1 VQRIH
6 APVDDVL
13 DPLLELVTVRTK
25 GLRLRL
31 KLLLTGTRYSGLA
44 RAPLLLA
51 LARAAVHLLL
61 LLDAGGDV
69 AERGAQ
75 LEPDH
80 ARGVP
85 ERADLGGRHRGDPG
99 GERDHELRAVEHA
112 RVRGA
117 ADEAG
122 EELVERLAELLE
134 DGQLGRERVHRRVF
148 LRAAVG
154 QRAHL
159 RKKRRTYLLQRLG
172 KVVEG
177 VYDAVIVDGSVRVH
191 DVIAPARAQDTVDDV
206 GDCGGGA
213 RSEGV
218 AQIIDGTLKRRR
230 RVQERVC
237 ITASVP
243 RTQHRLTGLTKER
256 VVPTDRQLLRK
267 LGTTR
272 GALRRDALLP
282 APARRGRL
290 RRSAVRLCAPLGCG
304 RAGVGRLRL
313 LLPRP
318 RRALWLRGLGDK
330 FLAVLLRVVLVARR
344 VRVRGA
350 CVRARRV

>member
-1 VQRIH
+1 MNRAYMHRIH

-13 DPLLELVTVRTK
+13 DPLLELVAVRTK
-25 GLRLRL
+25 GFRLCF
-31 KLLLTGTRYSGLA
+31 KLLLASARCSGLA

-51 LARAAVHLLL
+51 LARAAVDLLL

-85 ERADLGGRHRGDPG
+85 ERADLRGRHRGDPG

-148 LRAAVG
+148 LRAEIG
-154 QRAHL
+154 QRARMR
-159 RKKRRTYLLQRLG
+159 RKKRTDLLERLG

-177 VYDAVIVDGSVRVH
+177 VHDAVIIDSGIRIH
-191 DVIAPARAQDTVDDV
+191 DVIAPA
-206 GDCGGGA
+206 
-213 RSEGV
+213 
-218 AQIIDGTLKRRR
+218 
-230 RVQERVC
+230 
-237 ITASVP
+237 
-243 RTQHRLTGLTKER
+243 
-256 VVPTDRQLLRK
+256 
-267 LGTTR
+267 
-272 GALRRDALLP
+272 
-282 APARRGRL
+282 
-290 RRSAVRLCAPLGCG
+290 
-304 RAGVGRLRL
+304 
-313 LLPRP
+313 
-318 RRALWLRGLGDK
+318 
-330 FLAVLLRVVLVARR
+330 
-344 VRVRGA
+344 
-350 CVRARRV
+350 